1 MPTARQIQQGVSW
14 TELLAVLAI
23 AAVLAL
29 MAAPSFSRVR
39 ANAASL
45 AASQAL
51 LGALHQARSQA
62 LLLSVPAVL
71 CLSADGRRCL
81 SDARRF
87 EARGWLVF
95 VDRVRRR
102 VGSGAPQFD
111 AGDELVRRYAA
122 AAPLRLHGTRA
133 AVTYWPVSRA
143 GTTATFTVCAP
154 RALAPVRAVIVSQS
168 GRPRLRSGA
177 RGTAPCN
184 TSG

>member
-1 MPTARQIQQGVSW
+1 MPTSPDTQHGISW
-14 TELLAVLAI
+14 VELLAVLAI
-23 AAVLAL
+23 VAVLAL
-29 MAAPSFSRVR
+29 VAAPSFSQVR

-51 LGALHQARSQA
+51 LGALHLARSQA

-102 VGSGAPQFD
+102 FGGGAAQFD
-111 AGDELVRRYAA
+111 SGDELVRRYAA

-133 AVTYWPVSRA
+133 AVTYWPVTRA

-154 RALAPVRAVIVSQS
+154 GALAPVRAVIVSQS
-168 GRPRLRSGA
+168 GRPRLRSRD

-184 TSG
+184 ASG